1 MVAGV
6 EVPLAVGDRIA
17 IGAFTIIEVSAIR

>member
-6 EVPLAVGDRIA
+6 EVPLAVVDRIA